1 MKRILFLIAI
11 VCPII
16 QMHAQVIT
24 WAVKP
29 GVYTKIEPC
38 WGDMYFAYQNNTI
51 GVING
56 DGRVIVA
63 PEANRITGFYGGLAL
78 VLKSDGGQERI
89 LGILST
95 DGSYSKVDGTYFT
108 IPYQEFFSEGLLTV
122 TNPRGQAGYMNG
134 NGVIVKNFNVSFI
147 SPFSEGYAVVGENED
162 YSIIDKRF
170 NTLNIQ
176 LGTVSQVFGG
186 SNVYKG
192 VAVVWDGNGKF
203 YNFEVNSGTSKRI
216 SEPNS
221 LDYDYLYCF
230 SSITKRSEIVPY
242 EDSQR
247 LSVSLQVREKDGK
260 YGYETNGRTIL
271 PYQFEYAEDFH
282 GNYAIVKAKGQY
294 ALLSL
299 RNVNDGFDAKA
310 SSNIKYRK
318 SAGKDLVH
326 KFGISLPTVWDK
338 EHVTVKLRDDD
349 GVPVNISKN
358 GSSYEFKANGGNGS
372 KKFNVEIDDDGMIL
386 WQGEIVYNYTIEAE
400 PIVIHDDKEMGR
412 YKTLTVSL
420 KVTNSQADKNNRCY
434 VKATISNPNPDAI
447 TTTVSMT
454 GSNLLEAV
462 SQRVTIPAYG
472 SKDVSSYFTVKKAT
486 SGQKVTVSTT
496 AGGMA
501 TLDGLQLIPF

>member
-1 MKRILFLIAI
+1 MKRILLLIAI
-11 VCPII
+11 VCPILS
-16 QMHAQVIT
+16 MHAQVIT

-29 GVYTKIEPC
+29 GVFTKIEPC
-38 WGDMYFAYQNNTI
+38 WGDMYFVYQNNTI

-95 DGSYSKVDGTYFT
+95 DGSYSKVDGSYFT

-122 TNPRGQAGYMNG
+122 TTPRGQAGYMNG
-134 NGVIVKNFNVSFI
+134 NGVIVKNFNASFI

-170 NTLNIQ
+170 NTLSIQ
-176 LGTVSQVFGG
+176 LGTVSQVYGG

-192 VAVVWDGNGKF
+192 AAVVWDGNGKF
-203 YNFEVNSGTSKRI
+203 YNFDVNRGTSKRI

-221 LDYDYLYCF
+221 LDYDYMYCF
-230 SSITKRSEIVPY
+230 SSITKRPEKVPY
-242 EDSQR
+242 EDPQR
-247 LSVSLQVREKDGK
+247 SSISLSVTEKGGK
-260 YGYETNGRTIL
+260 YGYVNNGKNIL

-282 GNYAIVKAKGQY
+282 GNYAIAKSKGEY

-299 RNVNDGFDAKA
+299 HNINDIFEARA
-310 SSNIKYRK
+310 NSEIKYRK

-326 KFGISLPTVWDK
+326 KFGVTLPTLWNYDN
-338 EHVTVKLRDDD
+338 VTIKLKDED
-349 GVPVNISKN
+349 GVPVSISNN
-358 GSSYEFKANGGNGS
+358 GNSYEFKANGVNGT
-372 KKFNVEIDDDGMIL
+372 KKYNLEIDGEGMLL
-386 WQGEIVYNYTIEAE
+386 WQGEIAYNYIIEAD
-400 PIVIHDDKEMGR
+400 PIIVHEEKEIGR
-412 YKTLTVSL
+412 YKPLTVSL
-420 KVTNSQADKNNRCY
+420 KAANTQADKNNRCY
-434 VKATISNPNPDAI
+434 VRATISNPNPDAI
-447 TTTVSMT
+447 TATVSMT

-462 SQRVTIPAYG
+462 SQRVTIPAFG
-472 SKDVSSYFTVKKAT
+472 SKDISTYFTVKKAT

-496 AGGMA
+496 AGGTA